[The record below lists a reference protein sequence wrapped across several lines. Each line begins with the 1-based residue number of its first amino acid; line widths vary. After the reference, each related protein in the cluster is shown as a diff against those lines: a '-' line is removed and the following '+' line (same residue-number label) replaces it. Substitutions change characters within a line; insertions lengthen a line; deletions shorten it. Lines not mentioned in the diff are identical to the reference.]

1 MLVFNVED
9 MTCGHCASAIS
20 KAVKEVEPQ
29 ATVEVDLAAKTV
41 RVDGV
46 SNAAEI
52 REAISAAGFT
62 PLPRE

>member
-46 SNAAEI
+46 SDAEEI
-52 REAISAAGFT
+52 REAISDAGFT
-62 PLPRE
+62 PLQRK

>member
-20 KAVKEVEPQ
+20 KAVKDVEPK

-41 RVDGV
+41 RVDGI
-46 SNAAEI
+46 SDAEEI
-52 REAISAAGFT
+52 KEAISAAGFT
-62 PLPRE
+62 PLQLK